1 MLLSLTE
8 RGHEVVGEI
17 VARHV
22 ERERELLSALSQRE
36 QDQLAGLL
44 RKLLIGLDDVP
55 PEAASRPVRST
66 EFSPQG
72 TGLTKGLVA
81 PSQQSSQVTH
91 WTEAS
96 PLVGGGGCGRR
107 PPG

>member
-1 MLLSLTE
+1 MVTSGAITNRVDRLVARELVTRETDPSDRRSVLLSLTK

-55 PEAASRPVRST
+55 PVAASRPVRST
-66 EFSPQG
+66 EFSPR
-72 TGLTKGLVA
+72 
-81 PSQQSSQVTH
+81 
-91 WTEAS
+91 WTA
-96 PLVGGGGCGRR
+96 
-107 PPG
+107 